1 MKNTTR
7 LVGTSFGVFYTQF
20 FRTLLMILLV
30 VPIFGHALTNKKADP
45 IFNLELP
52 DQSTIT
58 GTVKDTNGVPLAG
71 ASVVVKGTTRG
82 TTTDFD
88 GNFSIQAAGNA
99 VLGVS
104 YIGYKTAE
112 ISVNNQS
119 TINVTLEE
127 DSALLDE
134 VVVVG
139 YGTQKK
145 GEVTAAIASVDAE
158 QIGIV
163 QTSSTIDAV
172 KGQISGV
179 DIQAGGGRPGQTS
192 TVRIRGRRSVTA
204 SNDPLYVVDGI
215 PLIDGSESMSDIN
228 PQDIASMQVLKD
240 AAATAVYGSR
250 GANGVILVTTNRGK
264 VGKTQV
270 RYSSQYGIT
279 SASRLVDMMNGSEYA
294 AMKREAR
301 REKIVDGE
309 RVAAWDGDIPV
320 ETDVFLDP
328 VELESIDQ
336 GRSTDYLDLVLGSGY
351 QTNHQLGVS
360 GGSENTTFNSSIGYF
375 KEQGIISNMD
385 YERFSGRLNVDHRI
399 NDTFKIGASF
409 LIAHSIQNWGSN
421 ATMGEALANNPL
433 GVPYDEEGELR
444 FLPTNDGI
452 RTNPLNELVDGAF
465 IDERKW
471 TRIFAPISLD
481 INITEGLQWKT
492 LFGPDI
498 RLGRRGQ
505 FRGSLTNDNR
515 GGPGDA
521 SVTHSD
527 NFAYTIENLLTFD
540 KELFSDQNLKV
551 TLLQSIQSSRTEI
564 TDASTSGIP
573 YESQKFYNLGSA
585 ANRNVASRLTEWT
598 LASFMGRLNYDI
610 DGKYLFQASLR
621 ADGSSRLAAGN
632 KWNYF
637 PGASIGW
644 RMSEEQFLADTSV
657 SQLMLRASYGEVG
670 NTSVNPYQTAGR
682 LGAIPYAYGEEG
694 VLGFALSEIPNAGL
708 GWEVSKTVDVGLDF
722 GLFNGRVSGT
732 LDWFRT
738 NTEDILLN
746 RSLPATSG
754 YGSILQNIGSTRTQG
769 LEFAVSTKIFDNPDA
784 FSWKLDFNIAGYR
797 EQITELALKDE
808 NGNPID
814 DVGNSWFIGE
824 PIQVFYDYKKIG
836 IYQSNEVDLANTME
850 QKVPG
855 EIKLQDTNNNGV
867 IDPGDRQ
874 ILGTD
879 TPDYYGGLTNRFSY
893 KGLELGLFFYFRQG
907 QTIRSGFHAG
917 NNSLFARYNNLD
929 VDYWTID
936 NPSNANPRPNENQE
950 SPRNGSTLTYFD
962 GSFIKLRNISLSYA
976 LPNSITE
983 KLGMESLKFTLSGQN
998 LWFITDYETF
1008 DPEVGE
1014 TDDNAGPFRIDL
1026 PEEQNGASELGS
1038 GIVPSNKM
1046 YSLTLSA
1053 TF

>member
-1 MKNTTR
+1 MQKIKTVFFI
-7 LVGTSFGVFYTQF
+7 LVIALLSIQASFGQV
-20 FRTLLMILLV
+20 
-30 VPIFGHALTNKKADP
+30 
-45 IFNLELP
+45 
-52 DQSTIT
+52 S
-58 GTVKDTNGVPLAG
+58 GTVTDTEGIPLPG
-71 ASVVVKGTTRG
+71 ASVVVKGTTNG

-88 GNFSIQAAGNA
+88 GNFSIEVASNG
-99 VLGVS
+99 VLVFG
-104 YIGYKTAE
+104 YIGYKSTE
-112 ISVNNQS
+112 VRIGNQS
-119 TINVTLEE
+119 TVNIALEE

-158 QIGIV
+158 QLSIV

-172 KGQISGV
+172 KGQVSGV
-179 DIQAGGGRPGQTS
+179 DIQASGGRPGQTS
-192 TVRIRGRRSVTA
+192 TVRIRGRRSITA

-228 PQDIASMQVLKD
+228 PQDIANLQILKD

-270 RYSSQYGIT
+270 RYSSQVGLT
-279 SASRLVDMMNGSEYA
+279 SASQLVDMMNGQEYA
-294 AMKREAR
+294 ALKREAR
-301 REKIVDGE
+301 RTS
-309 RVAAWDGDIPV
+309 WDGTIPADA
-320 ETDVFLDP
+320 DVFFDP
-328 VELESIDQ
+328 IELESLEQ

-360 GGSENTTFNSSIGYF
+360 GGSENTTFNTSIGYF
-375 KEQGIISNMD
+375 KERGIISNQD

-399 NDTFKIGASF
+399 NDIFKIGASF
-409 LIAHSIQNWGSN
+409 LISNSVQNWGSN

-433 GVPYDEEGELR
+433 GVPYDANGELL

-452 RTNPLNELVDGAF
+452 RTNPLNELVPGAVV
-465 IDERKW
+465 DERKW
-471 TRIFAPISLD
+471 TRIFAPIFLD
-481 INITEGLQWKT
+481 IDIADGLQWRT

-521 SVTHSD
+521 AVTHSD
-527 NFAYTIENLLTFD
+527 NFAYTLENLLTFD
-540 KELFSDQNLKV
+540 KAITDNQDLKV
-551 TLLQSIQSSRTEI
+551 TLLQSVQSSRRELTLSSV
-564 TDASTSGIP
+564 TGIP
-573 YESQKFYNLGSA
+573 YESQSFYNLGSA
-585 ANRNVASRLTEWT
+585 ENSISDSALTEWT
-598 LASFMGRLNYDI
+598 LSSFMGRLNYDI
-610 DGKYLFQASLR
+610 SGKYLFQASLR
-621 ADGSSRLAAGN
+621 ADGSSRLAEGN

-637 PGASIGW
+637 PGFSAGW
-644 RMSEEQFLADTSV
+644 RISEESFLDDSSV

-682 LGAIPYAYGEEG
+682 LEGRPYAWGENNA
-694 VLGFALSEIPNAGL
+694 LGFALGEIPNTGL
-708 GWEVSKTVDVGLDF
+708 GWEVSKTLDIGVDF

-732 LDWFRT
+732 IDWFRT
-738 NTEDILLN
+738 NTENILLD
-746 RSLPATSG
+746 RSLPPTSG
-754 YGSILQNIGSTRTQG
+754 YNSILQNIGSTQTQG
-769 LEFAVSTKIFDNPDA
+769 LEFAVSTTIFDNPEA

-797 EQITELALKDE
+797 EEITELALKDD

-814 DVGNSWFIGE
+814 DVGNNWFIGQ
-824 PIQVFYDYKKIG
+824 PIKIWYDWEKIG
-836 IYQSNEVDLANTME
+836 IYQANEVALAESQE

-855 EIKLQDTNNNGV
+855 EIRLND
-867 IDPGDRQ
+867 IDGDGLITPDDRK

-879 TPDYYGGLTNRFSY
+879 TPDYYGGFNNRFSY
-893 KGLELGLFFYFRQG
+893 KGLELGVFFYFRQG
-907 QTIRSGFHAG
+907 QVIRSNFHSS

-936 NPSNANPRPNENQE
+936 NPTNANPRPNENQE

-962 GSFIKLRNISLSYA
+962 GSFVKLRNISLAYS

-983 KLGMESLKFTLSGQN
+983 KLGMQSLKFTLSGQN

-1014 TDDNAGPFRIDL
+1014 TGDGADAFRLQIPD
-1026 PEEQNGASELGS
+1026 EANGAGALNS
-1038 GIVPSNKM
+1038 GVVPSNKM
-1046 YSLTLSA
+1046 YSISLSA

>member
-1 MKNTTR
+1 MKITTR
-7 LVGTSFGVFYTQF
+7 IVGTSCDALSNLI
-20 FRTLLMILLV
+20 FRALFTVLLV
-30 VPIFGHALTNKKADP
+30 VPIISGHANDYAVADLNALTN
-45 IFNLELP
+45 EVP
-52 DQSTIT
+52 DQATVT
-58 GTVKDTNGVPLAG
+58 GTVTDTNGVPLAG
-71 ASVVVKGTTRG
+71 ASVIVKGTTRG

-88 GNFSIQAAGNA
+88 GNFSIAAEGSA
-99 VLGVS
+99 ALGVS
-104 YIGYKTAE
+104 YIGYKTKEVA
-112 ISVNNQS
+112 INNQS
-119 TINVTLEE
+119 NLSITLEE

-163 QTSSTIDAV
+163 QTSSSIDAV

-228 PQDIASMQVLKD
+228 PQDIASMQILKD

-250 GANGVILVTTNRGK
+250 GANGVILVTTNRGR

-270 RYSSQYGIT
+270 KYSSQYGIT
-279 SASRLVDMMNGSEYA
+279 SASRLVDMMNGEEYA

-301 REKIVDGE
+301 RTGATDADPNWNGT
-309 RVAAWDGDIPV
+309 IPADS
-320 ETDVFLDP
+320 EVFFDP
-328 VELESIDQ
+328 IELESLEQ

-351 QTNHQLGVS
+351 QTNHQVGVS
-360 GGSENTTFNSSIGYF
+360 GGSENTNFNSSVGYF
-375 KEQGIISNMD
+375 KEQGIISNQD
-385 YERFSGRLNVDHRI
+385 YERFSGRLNLDHKI
-399 NDTFKIGASF
+399 NDIFKISASF
-409 LIAHSIQNWGSN
+409 LISHSIQNWGSN

-433 GVPYDEEGELR
+433 GVPYDAEGELR

-452 RTNPLNELVDGAF
+452 RTNPLNELVDGAY

-471 TRIFAPISLD
+471 TRIFAPIALD
-481 INITEGLQWKT
+481 INITDGLQWKT

-521 SVTHSD
+521 TITHSD
-527 NFAYTIENLLTFD
+527 NYAYTIENILTYD
-540 KELFSDQNLKV
+540 KELFTDQNLKV
-551 TLLQSIQSSRTEI
+551 TLLQSVQSSRTEI
-564 TDASTSGIP
+564 AEAETTGIP
-573 YESQKFYNLGSA
+573 YESQQFYNLGSA

-610 DGKYLFQASLR
+610 GGKYLFQASLR
-621 ADGSSRLAAGN
+621 ADGSSRLAEGN

-637 PGASIGW
+637 PGGSVGW
-644 RMSEEQFLADTSV
+644 RLSEEAFLEDSSV

-682 LGAIPYAYGEEG
+682 LGVIPYAYGEEG
-694 VLGFALSEIPNAGL
+694 VLGFGLSEIPNANL
-708 GWEVSKTVDVGLDF
+708 GWEVSKTVDIGLDF

-732 LDWFRT
+732 VDWFRT
-738 NTEDILLN
+738 NTEDILLD

-754 YGSILQNIGSTRTQG
+754 YPSILQNIGSTRTQG
-769 LEFAVSTKIFDNPDA
+769 LEFAVSTKIFDNPEA

-808 NGNPID
+808 DGNPID

-836 IYQSNEVDLANTME
+836 IYQANEVDLANAME

-855 EIKLQDTNNNGV
+855 EIKLQDTNNSGD

-893 KGLELGLFFYFRQG
+893 KGVELGLFFYFRQG
-907 QTIRSGFHAG
+907 QTIESGFHAG

-936 NPSNANPRPNENQE
+936 NPTNANPRPNENQE

-976 LPNSITE
+976 LPNSITD

-1014 TDDNAGPFRIDL
+1014 TDDNAGPFRINL
-1026 PEEQNGASELGS
+1026 PEEQNGASSLGS

>member
-1 MKNTTR
+1 MKNATPGVSGR
-7 LVGTSFGVFYTQF
+7 VVVSKSVWIWPLFCFLFLSTSFILNAKTRVGLKIGSGIE
-20 FRTLLMILLV
+20 RTTL
-30 VPIFGHALTNKKADP
+30 A
-45 IFNLELP
+45 
-52 DQSTIT
+52 QSTIT
-58 GTVKDTNGVPLAG
+58 GLVTDEGGLPLPG
-71 ASVVVKGTTRG
+71 ASVAVLGTTKG

-88 GNFSIQAAGNA
+88 GNYSISADADA
-99 VLGVS
+99 TLSIS
-104 YIGYKTAE
+104 YIGFKTVEVA
-112 ISVNNQS
+112 VNGRT

-145 GEVTAAIASVDAE
+145 GEVTAAIASVEAE
-158 QIGIV
+158 QLGIV

-172 KGQISGV
+172 KGQVSGV
-179 DIQAGGGRPGQTS
+179 DVQASGGRPGQTS
-192 TVRIRGRRSVTA
+192 TVRIRGRRSITA

-228 PQDIASMQVLKD
+228 PQDIANLQILKD

-279 SASRLVDMMNGSEYA
+279 SATRLVDMMNGEEYA

-301 REKIVDGE
+301 RTSWNGT
-309 RVAAWDGDIPV
+309 IPPD
-320 ETDVFLDP
+320 TDVFFDP
-328 VELESIDQ
+328 VELESLEQ

-375 KEQGIISNMD
+375 KEQGIISNQD
-385 YERFSGRLNVDHRI
+385 YERFTGRINIDHRI
-399 NDTFKIGASF
+399 NDIFKIAASF
-409 LIAHSIQNWGSN
+409 LISNSVQNWGSN

-433 GVPYDEEGELR
+433 GVPFDDEGNLN

-452 RTNPLNELVDGAF
+452 RTNPLNELVPGAV

-481 INITEGLQWKT
+481 INIADGLKWNT

-527 NFAYTIENLLTFD
+527 NFAYTLENLLTFD
-540 KELFSDQNLKV
+540 KEIFDNQNLKV
-551 TLLQSIQSSRTEI
+551 TLLQSIQSSRREV
-564 TDASTSGIP
+564 TDASVTGIP

-585 ANRNVASRLTEWT
+585 ENIIADSGLTEWT
-598 LASFMGRLNYDI
+598 LSSFMGRINYDI
-610 DGKYLFQASLR
+610 AGKYLFQASLR
-621 ADGSSRLAAGN
+621 ADGSSRLAEGS

-637 PGASIGW
+637 PGFSAGW
-644 RMSEEQFLADTSV
+644 RISEEDFLADTSIA
-657 SQLMLRASYGEVG
+657 QLMLRASYGEVG

-682 LGAIPYAYGEEG
+682 LSGVPYAWGEENA
-694 VLGFALSEIPNAGL
+694 LGFALSEIPNPAL
-708 GWEVSKTVDVGLDF
+708 GWEVSKTFDLGVDF
-722 GLFNGRVSGT
+722 GLFNGRLNGAI
-732 LDWFRT
+732 DYFRT
-738 NTEDILLN
+738 NTVDILLD
-746 RSLPATSG
+746 RSLPPTSG
-754 YGSILQNIGSTRTQG
+754 YNSILQNIGATRTQG
-769 LEFAVSTKIFDNPDA
+769 LEFAVKAGIIDNPEG
-784 FSWKLDFNIAGYR
+784 FSWNVDFNIAGYR
-797 EQITELALKDE
+797 EQIRELALTDE

-814 DVGNSWFIGE
+814 DIGNEWFIGE
-824 PIQVFYDYKKIG
+824 PINVFYDWEKIG
-836 IYQSNEVDLANTME
+836 IYQADEVDLADAQE

-855 EIKLQDTNNNGV
+855 EIRLNDL
-867 IDPGDRQ
+867 DGDGLITPDDRK
-874 ILGTD
+874 IIGND
-879 TPDYYGGLTNRFSY
+879 TPDYYGGLNNRFSY
-893 KGLELGLFFYFRQG
+893 KGLELGIFLYFRQG
-907 QTIRSGFHAG
+907 QTIESGFHAG

-936 NPSNANPRPNENQE
+936 NPTNANPRPNENQE
-950 SPRNGSTLTYFD
+950 RPRNGSTLTYFD
-962 GSFIKLRNISLSYA
+962 GSFIKLRNINLAYTM
-976 LPNSITE
+976 PKDITE
-983 KLGMESLKFTLSGQN
+983 KLGMQNLKFTLSGQN
-998 LWFITDYETF
+998 LFFITNFETF

-1014 TDDNAGPFRIDL
+1014 TGDGADAFRIEI
-1026 PEEQNGASELGS
+1026 PNEVNAAGALNSN
-1038 GIVPSNKM
+1038 IVPSNKM
-1046 YSLTLSA
+1046 YSLTVSA